1 MLWNCEGY
9 DDTVGIYYVPHDMIS
24 IFEKMLTHNISQ
36 AGSRAIWKTTTADTE
51 SSHLCPDTQWNIP
64 VSQNEW
70 LIFDHTHQLLQSSS
84 TVGHTLPNIRSIERH
99 IDTARVFVVLDTA
112 TNDHAG
118 YDGMVILP
126 WFSDN
131 SWPWQGFRIRS
142 STNALTMRL
151 GLSREKI
158 TLLES
163 RLSTIHTQFRFTT
176 HRKAAASQG
185 NRVSTLSSPHLHYW
199 VASANTTHQS
209 REIER
214 LAKGNGIL
222 RVCQPVGLDFY
233 QIHRASPGTAELLHE
248 TAQHPIWVYPN
259 RYMPHQG
266 LFESRRHHWC
276 EMYHG
281 KW

>member
-1 MLWNCEGY
+1 MDDHNRRYGVLASLPGY
-9 DDTVGIYYVPHDMIS
+9 TVEHPSCCKAQAQSDIPCQTSDLSKDTLIPQGFS
-24 IFEKMLTHNISQ
+24 WFLT
-36 AGSRAIWKTTTADTE
+36 
-51 SSHLCPDTQWNIP
+51 
-64 VSQNEW
+64 
-70 LIFDHTHQLLQSSS
+70 LLQM
-84 TVGHTLPNIRSIERH
+84 TM
-99 IDTARVFVVLDTA
+99 LDMMGWLFYH
-112 TNDHAG
+112 D
-118 YDGMVILP
+118 
-126 WFSDN
+126 FSDN
-131 SWPWQGFRIRS
+131 SWPWQGFRIRNL
-142 STNALTMRL
+142 TNALTMRL

-185 NRVSTLSSPHLHYW
+185 KRVSTLSSPHLHYW

-266 LFESRRHHWC
+266 LFESRQHHWC